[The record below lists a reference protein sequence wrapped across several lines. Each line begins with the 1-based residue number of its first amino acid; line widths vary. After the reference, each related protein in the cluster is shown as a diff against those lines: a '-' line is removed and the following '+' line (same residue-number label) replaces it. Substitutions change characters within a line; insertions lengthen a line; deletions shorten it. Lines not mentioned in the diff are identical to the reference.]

1 MLDVMASP
9 STPRRWMMFV
19 EVSDADQPVSD
30 GNADAVTADRFE
42 AEYQRILAELPD
54 DLPDYRVP
62 QPSSEEEAFRAE
74 AERLLA
80 QLQEQFPTLS
90 GKKIGG
96 VGKLYLYDPETYND
110 TLERDIV
117 RRWLA
122 EPETLELSAEQ
133 MARLASSWYERDVTP
148 HRFKRR
154 FKDRKLASELHRI
167 CLEHGNPT
175 DITKCNSLPG
185 VQRLLRVRARQ
196 TSNDWSFRGEIIF
209 SSTGDVL
216 INHKIASQDV
226 TSTGKKRVRGNGAAI
241 AIDTLRKLLASYQ

>member
-1 MLDVMASP
+1 MQL
-9 STPRRWMMFV
+9 V
-19 EVSDADQPVSD
+19 EVSNGEQPVSCD
-30 GNADAVTADRFE
+30 NVDAVNASGFE
-42 AEYQRILAELPD
+42 AVYQSILAELPD

-62 QPSSEEEAFRAE
+62 LPSSEEEAFRVE

-80 QLQEQFPTLS
+80 ELQEQFPTLS

-110 TLERDIV
+110 RLERDIV
-117 RRWLA
+117 LRWLA

-133 MARLASSWYERDVTP
+133 MARLASSWYERNVTP

-196 TSNDWSFRGEIIF
+196 TSNDWSFRGEIVF
-209 SSTGDVL
+209 SSTGAVI
-216 INHKIASQDV
+216 INNKMVAQDI
-226 TSTGKKRVRGNGAAI
+226 TSTGKKRVRGNGVAI